1 MTACDPP
8 GFHLL
13 GSYCVR
19 YYGLILIGGA
29 IAAGLLAA
37 VEAIRR
43 GRDPDV
49 VWDGIV
55 WVLIGG
61 IVGARLW
68 HVLTPSQSL
77 LIPGCV
83 TSPGQDCH
91 VTFGWYLQ
99 HPGDIIAVW
108 RGGLGIPGG
117 VAGGVLG
124 LFLFARRAKLPFAE
138 WLDIAT
144 PGLPLAQA
152 IGRWGNFVNQELYG
166 RPTTLPW
173 AIPIDAAHRLKPF
186 AEFETF
192 HPLFLYESIYNL
204 LVCLA
209 LLYIARRY
217 AGRLNPADLFL
228 VYLVMYTA
236 GRFLLEFVRVDIS
249 VAAGVNVNQFLSLA
263 VSLGAGYFIYARHRY
278 IPRHRRR
285 PAAAG

>member
-1 MTACDPP
+1 MVCDPP
-8 GFHLL
+8 GFQIF

-29 IAAGLLAA
+29 IVAGLLAT
-37 VEAIRR
+37 VEAQRR
-43 GRDPDV
+43 GQDSEM

-77 LIPGCV
+77 LIPGCLP
-83 TSPGQDCH
+83 TPEQNCH
-91 VTFGWYLQ
+91 VTFVWYLQ
-99 HPGDIIAVW
+99 HPADIIAVW

-124 LFLFARRAKLPFAE
+124 LYLFARRVKLPFGV

-152 IGRWGNFVNQELYG
+152 VGRWGNFVNQELYG

-173 AIPIDAAHRLKPF
+173 AISIDPIHRLSSV
-186 AEFETF
+186 AQFETF

-209 LLYIARRY
+209 LLYAARRY
-217 AGRLNPADLFL
+217 AGWLKAGDLFL
-228 VYLVMYTA
+228 LYLALYGV

-249 VAAGVNVNQFLSLA
+249 VAAGVNVNQILSLV
-263 VSLGAGYFIYARHRY
+263 VSLAGAYFVYARHKY
-278 IPRHRRR
+278 VPRHRRK
-285 PAAAG
+285 PASAG